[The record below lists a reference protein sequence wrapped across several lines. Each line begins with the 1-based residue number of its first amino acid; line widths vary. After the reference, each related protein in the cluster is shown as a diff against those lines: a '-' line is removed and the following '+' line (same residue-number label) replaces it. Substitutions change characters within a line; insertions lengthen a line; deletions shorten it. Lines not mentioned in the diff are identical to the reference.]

1 MQISERKVGS
11 VIVIDMKGEA
21 KRRGQYDEFQRIVR
35 DQMDAGQTAFVV
47 NLSECIWI
55 DSAGLGELIRS
66 FAQVMRQGGGLKLAC
81 ATQKVRNILNV
92 TNLSQVID
100 VFDTEE
106 AAIRS
111 FAK

>member
-1 MQISERKVGS
+1 MQISERKAGS
-11 VIVIDMKGEA
+11 VVVIDMKGEA
-21 KRRGQYDEFQRIVR
+21 KGRGQYDAFQRIVR
-35 DQMDAGQTAFVV
+35 DRMDAGQMAFVV

-66 FAQVMRQGGGLKLAC
+66 FAHVMRQGGSLKLAC
-81 ATQKVRNILNV
+81 ATEKVRNILNV

>member
-1 MQISERKVGS
+1 MQISERQVGS
-11 VIVIDMKGEA
+11 ITVIDFQGEA
-21 KRRGQYDEFQRIVR
+21 KGRSQYDGFQQIVR
-35 DQMDAGQTAFVV
+35 DRMAAGQTAFVV
-47 NLSECIWI
+47 NLSQCSWI

-66 FAQVMRQGGGLKLAC
+66 FAHVMRQGGSLKLAC
-81 ATQKVRNILNV
+81 ATQKVRNILTV

-100 VFDTEE
+100 LFDTED